1 MLPIQLD
8 LSLTHFKR
16 PQGDLTVY
24 GTWLLDGTGDR
35 PCLVILRTNEE
46 RHPDAIP
53 VVITIDQAWRWSDGE
68 GGLPMGD
75 PEYASH
81 QAQLAGQHLRLT
93 DDVRTVLR
101 IVALVNAHLG
111 DLLSI
116 PPFPREKGNVLGELT
131 ITNRSTG
138 ETTEVEIPD
147 DV

>member
-1 MLPIQLD
+1 MPPIQLD

-24 GTWLLDGTGDR
+24 GTWLLDGESDR
-35 PCLVILRTNEE
+35 PCMVIMRTNEE

-53 VVITIDQAWRWSDGE
+53 VIITLDEAWKWSEEHGE
-68 GGLPMGD
+68 
-75 PEYASH
+75 PEYTSY
-81 QAQLAGQHLRLT
+81 QAELAGQNLRLT

-116 PPFPREKGNVLGELT
+116 PPFPREKGNVLAELT
-131 ITNRSTG
+131 VTNRSTG